1 MKTLLRRILVIDGII
16 LAVIAASSAILDAS
30 LALGKF
36 HGFVFGLYTAYG
48 GAGIFLVNAVLSGI
62 ALARRKREAAWHY
75 VAAGLLAL
83 AAGVLVAW
91 LGGQLFV
98 R

>member
-1 MKTLLRRILVIDGII
+1 MDKHFRRTLIIDGAVL
-16 LAVIAASSAILDAS
+16 LAIAVSSAILDAS

-83 AAGVLVAW
+83 AAGVFLAW
-91 LGGQLFV
+91 LGGKLFV
-98 R
+98 Q